1 MATPQLQQNVSTTTT
16 EEVNRVR
23 TALEKLHLEAMGAAV
38 IYGLLLDALL
48 NPEDVDG
55 VTPQLK
61 SAALEAPWGVRMVQE
76 RLRGLTIPGAPT
88 LFDSVGMELILAE
101 AVSHTEAMDLQDDL
115 DNPEES

>member
-1 MATPQLQQNVSTTTT
+1 MATPQLQQNVSTAST

-48 NPEDVDG
+48 HPDDVDG
-55 VTPQLK
+55 VAPQLK

-101 AVSHTEAMDLQDDL
+101 AVSHTEAMDFQDDL